1 MIGSFQNQLVEEE
14 HELDFQKVNSIN
26 VLIQSINTN
35 IKILKIET
43 TRKHL
48 DI

>member
-1 MIGSFQNQLVEEE
+1 MIGSFPKNQLVEKE

-35 IKILKIET
+35 Y
-43 TRKHL
+43 
-48 DI
+48 